1 MKTEQLAKIPA
12 MPANP
17 VPRLD
22 MDGDRRAKMQQ
33 FIDDLEEELCFDT
46 AEFYKDLLKD
56 DVKLEPTTWSFL
68 GHEQAPVIDGKKQSK
83 QSKKQEAKQA
93 NQAKR
98 SKPTQQAQQAK
109 QQAQQSEAS
118 QQSKHSKQ
126 SSKPSSKQS
135 SKPKNDPV
143 TRAPCPRTPPAPG

>member
-12 MPANP
+12 MLANP

-22 MDGDRRAKMQQ
+22 MDGGRRAKMQQ

-68 GHEQAPVIDGKKQSK
+68 GHEQAPVIDGEYS
-83 QSKKQEAKQA
+83 
-93 NQAKR
+93 
-98 SKPTQQAQQAK
+98 P
-109 QQAQQSEAS
+109 AS
-118 QQSKHSKQ
+118 FT
-126 SSKPSSKQS
+126 
-135 SKPKNDPV
+135 NV
-143 TRAPCPRTPPAPG
+143 APFELKVRWGS

>member
-22 MDGDRRAKMQQ
+22 MDGGRRAKMQQ

-93 NQAKR
+93 KQAKQASKASTASKAR
-98 SKPTQQAQQAK
+98 SKQGKQAQQ
-109 QQAQQSEAS
+109 EAR
-118 QQSKHSKQ
+118 SKKQ
-126 SSKPSSKQS
+126 STANK
-135 SKPKNDPV
+135 
-143 TRAPCPRTPPAPG
+143 T

>member
-1 MKTEQLAKIPA
+1 

-33 FIDDLEEELCFDT
+33 FIDDLEEEHCFDT

-93 NQAKR
+93 KQASKASKASKAR
-98 SKPTQQAQQAK
+98 SKQGKQAQQ
-109 QQAQQSEAS
+109 EAR
-118 QQSKHSKQ
+118 SKKQ
-126 SSKPSSKQS
+126 STANKK
-135 SKPKNDPV
+135 
-143 TRAPCPRTPPAPG
+143 